1 MMIALDKGRIL
12 IKDEDT
18 VQRAIITSWGK
29 MRRDR
34 RTKLLVGDCDLE
46 LMNKLAEIIN
56 LPPKIEKLRQK
67 LNTIQNRVDEE
78 RIKENPEALYPY
90 PVTKKLYQ
98 HQVRAANMALL
109 TFEMAASGAEE
120 LTKKFEDGYQGK
132 IPRPYEHG
140 HGELYLCPNCS
151 YLLLNSASR
160 NNWCPNCKTRINWKK
175 VDELGGEEKC
185 GR

>member
-78 RIKENPEALYPY
+78 RIKENPEVLYPY

-109 TFEMAASGAEE
+109 TFEMVDA
-120 LTKKFEDGYQGK
+120 KK
-132 IPRPYEHG
+132 
-140 HGELYLCPNCS
+140 GE
-151 YLLLNSASR
+151 
-160 NNWCPNCKTRINWKK
+160 K
-175 VDELGGEEKC
+175 E
-185 GR
+185 

>member
-109 TFEMAASGAEE
+109 TFEMVDAKQGSTG
-120 LTKKFEDGYQGK
+120 KRSMSWVVKRNVED
-132 IPRPYEHG
+132 
-140 HGELYLCPNCS
+140 
-151 YLLLNSASR
+151 NSHVSWR
-160 NNWCPNCKTRINWKK
+160 KPKSIY
-175 VDELGGEEKC
+175 
-185 GR
+185 

>member
-1 MMIALDKGRIL
+1 MMIALEKGRIL

-34 RTKLLVGDCDLE
+34 RTKLLVGDGDLE
-46 LMNKLAEIIN
+46 LMNKLAEIIH

-109 TFEMAASGAEE
+109 TFEMVDP
-120 LTKKFEDGYQGK
+120 KK
-132 IPRPYEHG
+132 
-140 HGELYLCPNCS
+140 GE
-151 YLLLNSASR
+151 
-160 NNWCPNCKTRINWKK
+160 K
-175 VDELGGEEKC
+175 E
-185 GR
+185 